1 MAGSGSMHERDR
13 GVWTLRVE
21 LPTKSGQRRWKSMT
35 FRGNK
40 TAARSRL
47 RTFVNEVETKYG
59 TQPLVGEWTVR
70 HLFDAWIQGL
80 SLTTENPRAAT
91 TIYQERMRFERH
103 IAPQFGD
110 QLVETLDRDAIRKF
124 YSRLRTPHKV
134 NGNDRRALSGTS
146 VARIH
151 EQMRAMCAWGVD
163 HQLISHNPL
172 RDVKR
177 PRIVHA
183 APQPPEHEILDSL
196 LQYLWGADRKLWI
209 AVRLAATTALRRSEL
224 VALTWREIAFK
235 KDETAQVLVERGKTY
250 VPGIGLVDTDTKTGV
265 AGSARIGID
274 KVLAN
279 VLRKEWT
286 EFYQL
291 NDRADGYIFSDD
303 PQGVAPWHPDTF
315 TTRLRLHVNRYGKV
329 PKNRRITFKSL
340 RSYTATELEALGH
353 DAATAQAVLRHKS
366 PMTTQRHY
374 AAARERKMRN
384 ATISVGEQFT
394 RRGNTKLDD

>member
-1 MAGSGSMHERDR
+1 MHERER

-35 FRGNK
+35 VRGNK

-59 TQPLVGEWTVR
+59 TKPLVGEWTVR
-70 HLFDAWIQGL
+70 HLFDEWIQGP

-103 IAPQFGD
+103 VAPPFGD

-124 YSRLRTPHKV
+124 YSRLRTSHKV
-134 NGNDRRALSGTS
+134 NGEDRRALSGTS

-177 PRIVHA
+177 PRIIHA
-183 APQPPEHEILDSL
+183 APQPPEPEILDRL
-196 LQYLWGADRKLWI
+196 LQHLWGADRKLWI
-209 AVRLAATTALRRSEL
+209 AVRLGATTALRRGEL
-224 VALTWREIAFK
+224 CGLRWGDITFK
-235 KDETAQVLVERGKTY
+235 KDESAQVLVERGLTY
-250 VPGIGLVDTDTKTGV
+250 VPGRGLIETDTKTGV

-274 KVLAN
+274 KELASI
-279 VLRKEWT
+279 LRVGWT
-286 EFYQL
+286 EFYHL
-291 NDRADGYIFSDD
+291 NDNGSGYIFSDD
-303 PQGVAPWHPDTF
+303 PQGVVPWHPDTF
-315 TTRLRLHVNRYGKV
+315 TSRLRLQVNRWGKV
-329 PKNRRITFKSL
+329 PKSRRVTFKSL
-340 RSYTATELEALGH
+340 RSYTASELEALGN

-374 AAARERKMRN
+374 AAARERKMRG
-384 ATISVGEQFT
+384 ATIGVGEQFT
-394 RRGNTKLDD
+394 KRGNTRLED